1 MKKKVKNVLVFPGG
15 TEVGLE
21 IFRSLRYCKEVI
33 LFGVSN
39 GVIEHSTF
47 VYKNFEIIPNVDE
60 NECLLKLNELIE
72 KWKIDCI
79 YPANPLVI
87 DFLNK
92 NRDLIKCKLILAS
105 KKVVN
110 LTRSKLQTYKFFNTL
125 LPIPKIYSQSSK
137 KIKFPVFI
145 KPSSSYGSQG
155 TQFIKSQYQ
164 FDGIKI
170 KKNEIVSEFLPGKEY
185 TVDCFSDK
193 YKRLIFIGPRT
204 RERIRMGTSMHCEVP
219 KRETIKKLEEFAY
232 IIQKNIDLTG
242 AWFFQVKEDANGC
255 LKLLEIEARI
265 AGTMGFNR
273 VAGVNFPLLSI
284 YVAFDQDVEIGHL
297 ISDIIIDRALV
308 SRYKHNIKFQTVYVD
323 LDDTIL
329 IKNSLNIQ
337 LLEFLF
343 QCILKKI
350 KIVLI
355 SKSTDKNVIFNLKKL
370 RIHQIF
376 DEIIFIDESD
386 SKSRY
391 ISENNSIYIDDSFS
405 QRMEVY
411 KNCSIPTFDP
421 SMIELLID
429 ERGE

>member
-1 MKKKVKNVLVFPGG
+1 
-15 TEVGLE
+15 
-21 IFRSLRYCKEVI
+21 
-33 LFGVSN
+33 
-39 GVIEHSTF
+39 
-47 VYKNFEIIPNVDE
+47 
-60 NECLLKLNELIE
+60 
-72 KWKIDCI
+72 
-79 YPANPLVI
+79 
-87 DFLNK
+87 
-92 NRDLIKCKLILAS
+92 
-105 KKVVN
+105 
-110 LTRSKLQTYKFFNTL
+110 
-125 LPIPKIYSQSSK
+125 
-137 KIKFPVFI
+137 
-145 KPSSSYGSQG
+145 
-155 TQFIKSQYQ
+155 
-164 FDGIKI
+164 
-170 KKNEIVSEFLPGKEY
+170 
-185 TVDCFSDK
+185 
-193 YKRLIFIGPRT
+193 
-204 RERIRMGTSMHCEVP
+204 
-219 KRETIKKLEEFAY
+219 
-232 IIQKNIDLTG
+232 
-242 AWFFQVKEDANGC
+242 
-255 LKLLEIEARI
+255 
-265 AGTMGFNR
+265 MGFNR